1 MADALTAC
9 TMISGRTGLT
19 TTQEDVV
26 VLLID
31 QHNRIKSLFQQLRTA
46 QGAQQQELFQD
57 LVRLLA
63 AHETAEE
70 LVVHPAARRQLNHGK
85 EVVDARLHEEGEAKR
100 ELAALYDMGV
110 EHPDFDARLAD
121 FANAVIE
128 HAGHEEADEFPG
140 LRLAGIPRRQVLT
153 QTRTAP
159 PGRNPGRAA
168 LSPRSVSHDAR
179 APSRRRQGPVHPAA
193 LRRNR
198 ARTSAGAARP

>member
-1 MADALTAC
+1 V
-9 TMISGRTGLT
+9 T

-46 QGAQQQELFQD
+46 QGAQKQELFQD

-121 FANAVIE
+121 FASAVIE

-140 LRLAGIPRRQVLT
+140 LRHSLSAPELQRMAEAVLFAERMAPTRPHPNAGESMAANLI
-153 QTRTAP
+153 AGP
-159 PGRNPGRAA
+159 PMA
-168 LSPRSVSHDAR
+168 LFDRMRDGMRDWRESQDRKS
-179 APSRRRQGPVHPAA
+179 
-193 LRRNR
+193 
-198 ARTSAGAARP
+198 